1 MKIPTCL
8 CARLRGGGPEAARRS
23 SQSSTAPAGERLSTI
38 VRALLN
44 GLKVL
49 SRTALLRS
57 PGYVAELR
65 RKRFRSA
72 RRRRANF
79 GVRPIVECWT
89 HVGKWA
95 HDQAG
100 CCSESGPSAL
110 ALALFI
116 TALPPP
122 SRADVGQPDHDNAS
136 AAGLQLEAPLNE
148 HEPVRGGGAGDAA
161 QGDGDGGGGGA
172 GGGGGGSGGD
182 GRGVGP
188 PAFAAGAVG
197 IITAQRRCATR
208 ASGRLSTR

>member
-1 MKIPTCL
+1 M
-8 CARLRGGGPEAARRS
+8 
-23 SQSSTAPAGERLSTI
+23 
-38 VRALLN
+38 
-44 GLKVL
+44 
-49 SRTALLRS
+49 
-57 PGYVAELR
+57 
-65 RKRFRSA
+65 
-72 RRRRANF
+72 
-79 GVRPIVECWT
+79 
-89 HVGKWA
+89 A

-122 SRADVGQPDHDNAS
+122 SRADVGQPDHDNVS
-136 AAGLQLEAPLNE
+136 AAGLQQAPLNE

-161 QGDGDGGGGGA
+161 QGDGDGRGGGA